1 MVNGKETRI
10 NGLSMFLSELH
21 PSYED
26 EVNKQGGEFRM
37 DFKTNLTFL
46 QRLWEK
52 LLFNVITDEYQN
64 TDMLAGIRLLDK
76 STSSRENF
84 FRIEIWT
91 KFNDNEVG
99 LKNEMQKHL
108 EELYIS
114 MMAQNESTMNSSK
127 NRDRDAPYSDWI
139 KF

>member
-1 MVNGKETRI
+1 MYLHGFGTTVVMNDSTTKEA
-10 NGLSMFLSELH
+10 
-21 PSYED
+21 
-26 EVNKQGGEFRM
+26 
-37 DFKTNLTFL
+37 
-46 QRLWEK
+46 EK

-84 FRIEIWT
+84 FRVEIWT

-108 EELYIS
+108 EEVYI
-114 MMAQNESTMNSSK
+114 
-127 NRDRDAPYSDWI
+127 
-139 KF
+139 

>member
-1 MVNGKETRI
+1 
-10 NGLSMFLSELH
+10 MFLSELH